1 MIKNK
6 KIQIQKGWSKLKRSG
21 SLLWRTTQTV
31 VDALITPIEEYNAK
45 MLNKRFE
52 FMTKSIAKLDK
63 IIPECFKVYYSLAS
77 FSL

>member
-1 MIKNK
+1 M
-6 KIQIQKGWSKLKRSG
+6 
-21 SLLWRTTQTV
+21 

-63 IIPECFKVYYSLAS
+63 IIPECFKV
-77 FSL
+77 